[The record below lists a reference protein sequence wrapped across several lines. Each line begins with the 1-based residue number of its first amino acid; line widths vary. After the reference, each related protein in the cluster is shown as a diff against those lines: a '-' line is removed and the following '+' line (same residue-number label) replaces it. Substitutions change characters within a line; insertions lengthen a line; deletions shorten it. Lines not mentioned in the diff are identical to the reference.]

1 MGRLSKP
8 KRQRRAAAKLGRQS
22 KSQQHQFNSDLP
34 NPQQESPKPQP
45 ELSNPQLER
54 TQVFVAQSLEIRD
67 KNEDLEVVYFSP
79 EDDGDSHFLDQPSQ
93 STDLKSDGFSTNDKI
108 SDFDITAAE

>member
-22 KSQQHQFNSDLP
+22 KSQQHQVHSDLP
-34 NPQQESPKPQP
+34 NPQP

-108 SDFDITAAE
+108 SDFDITSAE